1 MYAENSADL
10 KKSAA
15 ALAAAENTIQTTK
28 GIQISAVVEEL
39 VYLRAE
45 VRRYQLSEKDSNEIQ
60 EGDDGKI
67 LGSGTERRSSSG
79 KSPPRGLGD
88 ESGNASI
95 ELVQEMQETLD
106 ELLDRSHQAEDG
118 MEQLLALQEESELRE
133 KALVSERDA
142 LQRELQVL
150 RGTVAAL
157 EADVAKMTAV
167 IPEPDS
173 GAGVWV
179 AEDTEIHRALLAK
192 EKKRGDELSRQNS
205 QIVHK
210 LQDALRKKKEAEISA
225 EKAIA
230 EVCESQYLQED
241 GFQ

>member
-15 ALAAAENTIQTTK
+15 ALAAAENTIQTAK
-28 GIQISAVVEEL
+28 GIQISAIVEEL
-39 VYLRAE
+39 VHLRAE
-45 VRRYQLSEKDSNEIQ
+45 VRRYQLSEKDANEIQ

-67 LGSGTERRSSSG
+67 LESGKERRSSFG
-79 KSPPRGLGD
+79 KSPPGGLRD
-88 ESGNASI
+88 DSGNASI

-106 ELLDRSHQAEDG
+106 ELLDRSNQAEDG

-133 KALVSERDA
+133 KTLESERDA
-142 LQRELQVL
+142 LQRELEVL

-157 EADVAKMTAV
+157 EADVAKMIAV
-167 IPEPDS
+167 TPEPDS
-173 GAGVWV
+173 GARVRV
-179 AEDTEIHRALLAK
+179 AEDEEIQCALLAK
-192 EKKRGDELSRQNS
+192 EKERGDELSRQNS

-230 EVCESQYLQED
+230 EVCESQNLQGD
-241 GFQ
+241 GFH

>member
-60 EGDDGKI
+60 EGDERKI

-230 EVCESQYLQED
+230 EVCESQNLQND
-241 GFQ
+241 GFH